1 MSEIGGGTMAESGLS
16 LQDKKQVRHILTL
29 VESYDEQIA
38 KIAALEQE
46 NRESAAKA
54 MARMKAR
61 EAETILRGMDVENVN
76 RDKLGIRVASLRA
89 AGITDMQRLCAL
101 SVEQINAIKG
111 IGDDAAY
118 LIYTIA
124 GRIRQ
129 EVSAGLK
136 VRISCDDQ
144 NEDAAALLHSL
155 QGQMRSGE
163 HIREA
168 QRLYDSYHAPIR
180 EAFLDARPA
189 ASTLRWLFT
198 SGERKKK
205 AADAALYLYGL
216 LTGDFGQ
223 RARAL
228 LEAFSAD
235 QPAQADE
242 LWADFARR
250 SAAYY
255 AELDRLDRAIGAG
268 IDNSYSGLP
277 AELVRQVELQPLH
290 VDGLKA
296 TLRGYQEFG
305 ARYILRQGNVLLGD
319 EMGLGKTVQ
328 AIAVMVSLRAAG
340 ATHFMVVCPASVLV
354 NWAREIRQFSTLE
367 VTVIK
372 GGDFAAA
379 RHWEAIGGVAVTT
392 YESISRFALSQEF
405 TFSLLVADEAHYVK
419 NPEARRTQ
427 ALLGLSRRAQRTL
440 FMTGTPL
447 ENRVDEM
454 CFIISCLRPDIAG
467 QIREMKYISAA
478 PQFRE
483 KLAPVY
489 LRRTRE
495 DVLSELPALI
505 EKEQWVEMT
514 AEEWKSYMLSVMA
527 ENFMAMRQVSWD
539 VPDLS
544 RSSKARR
551 LLELCREAEE
561 DGRKVIVFSF
571 FRETIRA
578 VQSILGDRALEP
590 ITGSVSAARR
600 QELVDAFTEA
610 GDGTVLICQVQAG
623 GTGLNIQA
631 ASVVIFCEPQIKPSI
646 ENQAISR
653 AYRMGQIRTVMVHR
667 LLCDNTVDERILE
680 LLREKQ
686 EQFEL
691 FAEEST
697 AGSESIKAEQ
707 SISAAIIAME
717 KERLE
722 QGAPEEIGGKT

>member
-1 MSEIGGGTMAESGLS
+1 MAETGMS
-16 LQDKKQVRHILTL
+16 LQDKKQVKRILAL
-29 VESYDEQIA
+29 VEEYDEQIA

-46 NRESAAKA
+46 HREGAARA
-54 MARMKAR
+54 MRQMSAR
-61 EAETILRGMDVENVN
+61 EAETILRGMDVENIN
-76 RDKLGIRVASLRA
+76 RDKLGIRVASLRS
-89 AGITDMQRLCAL
+89 AGITDMQKLCSL
-101 SVEQINAIKG
+101 SVDQINEIKG
-111 IGDDAAY
+111 IGDNAAY

-129 EVSAGLK
+129 EVTTGLK
-136 VRISCDDQ
+136 VRISYDDQ
-144 NEDAAALLHSL
+144 NEESTALLHTLKSEML
-155 QGQMRSGE
+155 CGTQ
-163 HIREA
+163 IREA
-168 QRLYDSYHAPIR
+168 QNLYDTYHALIA
-180 EAFLDARPA
+180 EAYQDARPMG
-189 ASTLRWLFT
+189 SSLRWLFT
-198 SGERKKK
+198 SAEKKKK

-216 LTGDFGQ
+216 LTGEYGQ
-223 RARAL
+223 RTDAL
-228 LEAFSAD
+228 LKSYTGR
-235 QPAQADE
+235 PAVNDE
-242 LWADFARR
+242 GLWEDFARN

-255 AELDRLDRAIGAG
+255 AQLDKLDREISAG

-277 AELVRQVELQPLH
+277 EELVRQVEQQPIH

-296 TLRGYQEFG
+296 TLRSYQEFG
-305 ARYILRQGNVLLGD
+305 VRYILRQGNVLLGD

-328 AIAVMVSLRAAG
+328 AIAVMVSLKATG

-354 NWAREIRQFSTLE
+354 NWAREVKQFSDLE

-372 GGDFAAA
+372 GGDYIAA
-379 RHWEAIGGVAVTT
+379 RRWQDTGGVAVTT
-392 YESISRFALSQEF
+392 YESISRFALPQAF
-405 TFSLLVADEAHYVK
+405 AFSLLVADEAHYVK

-427 ALLGLSRRAQRTL
+427 ALLILSRKAQRTL

-454 CFIISCLRPDIAG
+454 CFIVGCLRPDIAG
-467 QIREMKYISAA
+467 EIKEMKYISAA

-495 DVLSELPALI
+495 NVLSELPALI

-514 AEEWKSYMLSVMA
+514 VEEWKSYMLAVMS

-539 VPDLS
+539 IPDLS

-578 VQSILGDRALEP
+578 VHEILGDKALDP
-590 ITGSVSAARR
+590 ITGSVSAVRR
-600 QELVDAFTEA
+600 QEIVDEFTRA
-610 GDGTVLICQVQAG
+610 GDGAVLICQVQAG

-631 ASVVIFCEPQIKPSI
+631 ASVIIFCEPQIKPSI

-653 AYRMGQIRTVMVHR
+653 AYRMGQLRSVMVHR

-686 EQFEL
+686 EQFDL
-691 FAEEST
+691 FAEESAT
-697 AGSESIKAEQ
+697 GSEYMKAEQ
-707 SISAAIIAME
+707 SLSSAIIALE

-722 QGAPEEIGGKT
+722 SMEAPPADPELPEESE